1 MNLTGPAL
9 TFLAFTLYAILHSV
23 LASLWAKGKSRAR
36 LGSLSDR
43 AYRFTYNLVAGI
55 SFLPVLWIMAAN
67 PGSTLYRISW
77 PWLLL
82 STVLQLTGAAIILV
96 GMLQTDLWHFLG
108 LRQLTQN
115 APSVESPLVITGLYR
130 YMRHPLYTGGLLLIW
145 FTPQMTT
152 SLLAF
157 NVAATIYLY
166 VGSIFEERRLIAAFG
181 EAYRSYRKHVP
192 RMLPFLNRLT
202 STQGKEHE

>member
-9 TFLAFTLYAILHSV
+9 TFLAFALYAILHSL
-23 LASLWAKGKSRAR
+23 LASLWAKGKSRAL

-43 AYRFTYNLVAGI
+43 AYRLTYNLFAGI

-82 STVLQLTGAAIILV
+82 STVLQLTGAAIILG
-96 GMLQTDLWHFLG
+96 GMLQTDVWHFLG

-115 APSVESPLVITGLYR
+115 TPSAESPLIITGLYR

-166 VGSIFEERRLIAAFG
+166 VGSIFEERRLVAAFG
-181 EAYRSYRKHVP
+181 EQYERYQQQVP
-192 RMLPFLNRLT
+192 RFFPFPRF
-202 STQGKEHE
+202 SQER